1 MAAPL
6 YTYMVHDLLTNAPLA
21 ELPLS
26 NVEYSK
32 RLNDSGSARGTF
44 GVESRTNPFRKV
56 RDPYD
61 LTMPGRR
68 CLYVYRDDTP
78 MWGGII
84 WTRRYN
90 STSRTVEV
98 GCGDWWTY
106 FDHRKVVPLLTFPVA
121 PAYDIAELRLT
132 FGGDQNDI
140 ARGLIQVAQAHTGG
154 DLGIIGDT
162 SLSLIDRTRQYA
174 GYELSWVG
182 EALRQLAAVEG
193 GADMMFDTGGP
204 DVNGRPTRLFR
215 QGTPYLGQQGS
226 PWVFE
231 FGANLI
237 DYTWPSDATRYASR
251 GFATGE
257 GSDDGTLIAAAEDTS
272 RYAGGFPLIES
283 ETAYTTVSNVDTLQ
297 QHADADLFASRL
309 PVVLPELEVRGD
321 RSPIVG
327 EWGLGDDAHVI
338 IEDDFVPTGIDTSL
352 RIIGMS
358 ISPGEDRETV
368 RVTCGP
374 LLDDVA

>member
-1 MAAPL
+1 MAAPI

-26 NVEYSK
+26 GVEYSK
-32 RLNDSGSARGTF
+32 RLNDSGAARGTF
-44 GVESRTNPFRKV
+44 SVESRTNRFRKV

-68 CLYVYRDDTP
+68 CLYIYRDDKP

-84 WTRRYN
+84 WTRRY
-90 STSRTVEV
+90 SASSRTVEI
-98 GCGDWWTY
+98 GAGDWWSY
-106 FDHRKVVPLLTFPVA
+106 FDHRKVLPLISFPVA
-121 PAYDIAELRLT
+121 PAYDIAETRVT
-132 FGGDQNDI
+132 YTGDQNQI
-140 ARGLIQVAQAHTGG
+140 ARALVNLAQSHPGG
-154 DLGIIGDT
+154 NLGITGDT
-162 SLSLIDRTRQYA
+162 SISDINRVRQYA
-174 GYELSWVG
+174 GYELPWVG
-182 EALRQLAAVEG
+182 EALRQLAGVEG
-193 GADMMFDTGGP
+193 GSDMMFDTGGP
-204 DVNGRPTRLFR
+204 DANGRPIRLFR
-215 QGTPYLGQQGS
+215 QGTPWLGQQGS
-226 PWVFE
+226 PWVWE
-231 FGANLI
+231 FGANLVN
-237 DYTWPSDATRYASR
+237 YTWPSDATRYASR

-257 GSDDGTLIAAAEDTS
+257 GSNDGTLVAVAEDTS
-272 RYAGGFPLIES
+272 RYAAGFPLIES

-297 QHADADLFASRL
+297 EHADADLFASRL

-327 EWGLGDDAHVI
+327 EWGLGDDAHVL
-338 IEDDFVPTGIDTSL
+338 IEDDFAPTGIDTSL

-358 ISPGEDRETV
+358 ISPGEDKETV